1 MRTWEGLNAML
12 SNAFSA
18 EDGTINSGA
27 VVGRRGDVELETGS
41 ASLVRDTKAAAD
53 GFRLGGAATA
63 TS

>member
-1 MRTWEGLNAML
+1 ML